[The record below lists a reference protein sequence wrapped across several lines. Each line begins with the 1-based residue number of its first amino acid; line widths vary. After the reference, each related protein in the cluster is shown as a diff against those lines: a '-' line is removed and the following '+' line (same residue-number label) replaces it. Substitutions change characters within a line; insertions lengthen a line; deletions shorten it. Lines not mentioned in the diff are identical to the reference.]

1 MLLSTL
7 LSLCFVVMF
16 ISLVWLHLMIYDL
29 VRVSTFNYVA
39 TCFIMICSISGAITL
54 DMNGVG
60 MTSKETKNKT
70 YRTSGLACNVF
81 IVKEKRSWAEIHGDF
96 TNFVYAVTLS
106 DGSSFLLGEKEWN
119 NINEGDHIPDGMC
132 NEYTK
137 INNIIN

>member
-1 MLLSTL
+1 MLLSML
-7 LSLCFVVMF
+7 LSLCFIIMF
-16 ISLVWLHLMIYDL
+16 IALVWLMLMVYDL

-54 DMNGVG
+54 DINGVG
-60 MTSKETKNKT
+60 ISSKETKNKT

-81 IVKEKRSWAEIHGDF
+81 TIKEKRTWPEIHRDI
-96 TNFVYAVTLS
+96 TKFVYAVTLS

-119 NINEGDHIPDGMC
+119 KLNEGDHIPDGMC